1 MIEDTTNKK
10 GNNKNN
16 GIKFLICVFIV
27 VFALVC
33 EFFVLLFELYIYQ
46 VNSISAFTLKH
57 HIIHFTITILLWLI
71 FSVGSVF
78 LCYKLTS
85 FNIFSKSLK
94 IKWWEYIS
102 IIAII
107 AISFVISY
115 FGWNGFKIV
124 KEYNYLGITRF
135 IFQYL
140 YYLAESLLIVLAI
153 IYSQNAFDSFFKTK
167 YIPWGGI
174 MLSLSWGLLHFIS
187 QGITTG
193 ILLMIHSLLFGSVYL
208 LTNRNFLFSYLIIA
222 FCFII

>member
-1 MIEDTTNKK
+1 MSVETTNKIE
-10 GNNKNN
+10 NNKNN
-16 GIKFLICVFIV
+16 GIKFLICFLIV
-27 VFALVC
+27 VFAFTC
-33 EFFVLLFELYIYQ
+33 EFFVLLFELLIYQ

-57 HIIHFTITILLWLI
+57 HIIHFIVTILLWLI

-107 AISFVISY
+107 AISFGISY
-115 FGWNGFKIV
+115 FSWNGFKII

-174 MLSLSWGLLHFIS
+174 SLSLSWGLLHFIS
-187 QGITTG
+187 QGNITG
-193 ILLMIHSLLFGSVYL
+193 LLTVLISLLFGSVYL
-208 LTNRNFLFSYLIIA
+208 LTNRNFLISYLIITI
-222 FCFII
+222 CFII